1 MKPTED
7 ELRTAVREAIES
19 PDYQR
24 LTNPPVQTGYLVG
37 AVRRKWPGEYTASD
51 ALAIVERLRSKQ

>member
-7 ELRTAVREAIES
+7 KLRAAVREAIES

-24 LTNPPVQTGYLVG
+24 LTNPPVRTGYLVG
-37 AVRRKWPGEYTASD
+37 ANRRKWPNEYTASD
-51 ALAIVERLRSKQ
+51 ALAIGERLRGQ